1 MKRKNDLFFIIIFVI
16 VVGLSLTYLA
26 RASYSKYKKQV
37 SGNVNAEIAS
47 WKIKINNETVQDSK
61 ELSND
66 ITPTLDSDIYTKE
79 GVLAPGGTGYFD
91 IVINAEEVDVD
102 FTYEM
107 TAEVN
112 ENTPLTD
119 LEITKYKIGETETN
133 YSTNNKITGDIQK
146 NTGDTSIRVY
156 FKWNDDTSTET
167 MNNEDDTK
175 YATKSTNANTK
186 IKVTFKF
193 TQKQS

>member
-1 MKRKNDLFFIIIFVI
+1 MKRKNDLFFIVIFI
-16 VVGLSLTYLA
+16 VVVMLSLTYLA
-26 RASYSKYKKQV
+26 RSSYSKYRKRV
-37 SGNVNAEIAS
+37 TGNVNAQIAS
-47 WKIKINNETVQDSK
+47 WKIKINNETVQNSG

-91 IVINAEEVDVD
+91 VVINATDVDVD

-112 ENTPLTD
+112 ELTPLTD
-119 LEITKYKIGETETN
+119 LEIIKYKIGDVETN
-133 YSTNNKITGDIQK
+133 YSINNKITGDIAK
-146 NTGDTSIRVY
+146 NTGDTSIRVF
-156 FKWNDDTSTET
+156 FKWNDDSQTET
-167 MNNEDDTK
+167 MDNEDDTI
-175 YATKSTNANTK
+175 YAARSTNANTK